1 LLSDVVLKDTYLN
14 DFLSKLE
21 TNYPLKP
28 NTLVLREIDF
38 TDSNGQHVALEDFQ
52 EEILNFLDDIAQS
65 RFVDQVSTPKSLH
78 WLPKLIDFYHLNATA
93 KAEADTDTE
102 DVDTIP
108 ADLFYGTLRLWF
120 LSPEGANDLPNFV
133 CKNVTTGID
142 TLTCAAADG
151 VKIKI
156 VASSTPVFFN
166 DIVTDKDYVD
176 AINDLRDIADNSLSQ
191 KLSNGEDIDPRP
203 LFFSGSLFRYW
214 QQYTNIQDIMLKAVG
229 YSMLGVF
236 GAIFVF
242 QFNLLSA
249 ILVGCMLL
257 ATTIQLYGFM
267 YILDIKLN
275 GFSLLNLATAVG
287 LGVEL
292 SAYVSYSYLRHNA
305 MTDDPDERMKLAVA
319 EMFAPMFQGSMTGFI
334 AVIVLNFTKYPFFGL
349 YYFQMVSMMILLA
362 FINGIWFLPI
372 ILSIVNPIGLGKK
385 SRMKSL
391 GVGEHGDKFV
401 DDGL

>member
-1 LLSDVVLKDTYLN
+1 
-14 DFLSKLE
+14 
-21 TNYPLKP
+21 
-28 NTLVLREIDF
+28 
-38 TDSNGQHVALEDFQ
+38 
-52 EEILNFLDDIAQS
+52 
-65 RFVDQVSTPKSLH
+65 
-78 WLPKLIDFYHLNATA
+78 LIDFYHSRNETA
-93 KAEADTDTE
+93 KEEAEETDT

-108 ADLFYGTLRLWF
+108 ADRFYENLRLWF
-120 LSPEGANDLPNFV
+120 KTPLGANSLPSFV
-133 CKNVTTGID
+133 CKNTTSEKFTDSCVDANGD
-142 TLTCAAADG
+142 E
-151 VKIKI
+151 IKI
-156 VASSTPVFFN
+156 VASSSAVFFN

-191 KLSNGEDIDPRP
+191 QMSNGEDIDPRP

-214 QQYTNIQDIMLKAVG
+214 QQYTNIQDVMLKAVG

-257 ATTIQLYGFM
+257 ATTVQLYGFM

-275 GFSLLNLATAVG
+275 GFSLLNLACAVG